1 MRNANIYREDIAN
14 MEWTTIVTTI
24 SGAVGGGLVSIGG
37 LEFFKWWR
45 NRKKNDR
52 IAEAE
57 ADGSELRT
65 IKEVHQFLQEQIKE
79 LTVERTA
86 RLEQISQLTTEKL
99 ELVREITMLK
109 TERSL
114 KLCERRGCA
123 DRQPQSFY

>member
-1 MRNANIYREDIAN
+1 
-14 MEWTTIVTTI
+14 MEWTAVITTMGGVV
-24 SGAVGGGLVSIGG
+24 GAIGG

-57 ADGSELRT
+57 ADGSELKT
-65 IKEVHQFLQEQIKE
+65 IKEVHHFLQEQIKE
-79 LTVERTA
+79 LTVERA
-86 RLEQISQLTTEKL
+86 SQNEKINELTMEKL
-99 ELVREITMLK
+99 ELVREVTMLK

-123 DRQPQSFY
+123 DRQPQSLY

>member
-1 MRNANIYREDIAN
+1 
-14 MEWTTIVTTI
+14 MELTSIITAV

-37 LEFFKWWR
+37 LEFLKWWR

-57 ADGSELRT
+57 ADGSELKT
-65 IKEVHQFLQEQIKE
+65 IKAVHQFLQEQIKE
-79 LTVERTA
+79 LTVERA
-86 RLEQISQLTTEKL
+86 DQNERINKLSEEKL

-109 TERSL
+109 TERAL

-123 DRQPQSFY
+123 DRQPQSLY